1 MVKQFDHKRLLA
13 FLFVLVSY
21 FLATIVG
28 LFIFSYFSNLPTPM
42 NPILAIFLADIAMT
56 LFIYAIS
63 LLVNNASMYDPYWS
77 VIPLL
82 YGLLYMFSFAD
93 YSLPTILINV
103 VIAIWSFRLTAN
115 WMYTFKT
122 IKKQDWR
129 YDFLKEKSGVFYPV
143 VNLFGIHLVPTL
155 FVFAALLPAL
165 FLFQNQQGANPAT
178 FNILMIFGIIIALM
192 GIALELVADIQMH
205 HFRKNSTN
213 RREIIRIGL
222 WKYSRHPNYL
232 GEIMFW
238 WGIFA
243 MVVVLLPNMW
253 YLVFGPIAMTLMFL
267 VISVPMADYRYS
279 RSKDNYDTY
288 VKETRM
294 FLPLPKK

>member
-1 MVKQFDHKRLLA
+1 MKKAFDYKRLLA
-13 FLFVLVSY
+13 FLFVLFSY
-21 FLATIVG
+21 VLATIVG
-28 LFIFSYFSNLPTPM
+28 LFIFSYFSNLSM
-42 NPILAIFLADIAMT
+42 NPILALFLADIAMT
-56 LFIYAIS
+56 VFIYIIG

-82 YGLLYMFSFAD
+82 YGLLYMFSYGD
-93 YSLPTILINV
+93 YSLVTIIINV
-103 VIAIWSFRLTAN
+103 VIGIWSLRLTAN

-143 VNLFGIHLVPTL
+143 VNLFGIHIVPTL

-165 FLFQNQQGANPAT
+165 VLFKTQQTSTPAT
-178 FNILMIFGIIIALM
+178 FNILMLFGVLISLI
-192 GIALELVADIQMH
+192 GIGLELIADIQMQR
-205 HFRKNSTN
+205 FRVRETN
-213 RREIIRIGL
+213 RRAIIREGL

-238 WGIFA
+238 WGIFL

-267 VISVPMADYRYS
+267 IISVPMADYRYS
-279 RSKDNYDTY
+279 RSKDNYAQY
-288 VKETRM
+288 VNETRM

>member
-1 MVKQFDHKRLLA
+1 MKKPFDYKRLLA
-13 FLFVLVSY
+13 FSFVLVSY
-21 FLATIVG
+21 VLATIVG
-28 LFIFSYFSNLPTPM
+28 MFIFSYFRNLPNPM
-42 NPILAIFLADIAMT
+42 DPILALFLADIAMT
-56 LFIYAIS
+56 IFIYVIG
-63 LLVNNASMYDPYWS
+63 LFVNNASMYDPYWS

-82 YGLLYMFSFAD
+82 YGLLYMFTYGD
-93 YSLPTILINV
+93 YSLVTIIINV
-103 VIAIWSFRLTAN
+103 VIGIWSLRLTAN

-143 VNLFGIHLVPTL
+143 VNLFGIHIVPTL

-165 FLFQNQQGANPAT
+165 VLFKNQQMGTPAT
-178 FNILMIFGIIIALM
+178 FNVLMLFGVLVSLI
-192 GIALELVADIQMH
+192 GIGLELVADIQMQR
-205 HFRKNSTN
+205 FRARETN
-213 RREIIRIGL
+213 RRAIIRDGL

-238 WGIFA
+238 WGIFL

-267 VISVPMADYRYS
+267 IISVPMADYRYS
-279 RSKDNYDTY
+279 RSKDNYPQY
-288 VKETRM
+288 VSETRM

>member
-1 MVKQFDHKRLLA
+1 MKKPFDYKRLLA
-13 FLFVLVSY
+13 FSFVLVSY
-21 FLATIVG
+21 VLATIVG
-28 LFIFSYFSNLPTPM
+28 MFIFSYFRNLPNPM
-42 NPILAIFLADIAMT
+42 DPILALFLADIAMT
-56 LFIYAIS
+56 IFIYVIG
-63 LLVNNASMYDPYWS
+63 LFVNNASMYDPYWS

-82 YGLLYMFSFAD
+82 YGLLYMFTYGD
-93 YSLPTILINV
+93 YSLVTIIINV
-103 VIAIWSFRLTAN
+103 VIGIWSLRLTAN

-143 VNLFGIHLVPTL
+143 VNLFGIHIVPTL

-165 FLFQNQQGANPAT
+165 VLFKNQQMGTPAT
-178 FNILMIFGIIIALM
+178 FNVLMLFGVLVSLI
-192 GIALELVADIQMH
+192 GIGLELVADIQMQR
-205 HFRKNSTN
+205 FRAKETN
-213 RREIIRIGL
+213 RRAIIRDGL

-238 WGIFA
+238 WGIFL

-267 VISVPMADYRYS
+267 IISVPMADYRYS
-279 RSKDNYDTY
+279 RSKDNYPQY
-288 VKETRM
+288 VSETRM